1 MFIVIEGIDGTGKST
16 LAKALTEA
24 LGTEVTVLT
33 REPTDSSVWGKRL
46 RAAAEEGR
54 LSPEEELDYFHRDR
68 LHHLETLIRPALA
81 AGKHVICDRYIDSTL
96 AYQAKDPEEAEHMYA
111 RFAPDLLTP
120 DLVFIL
126 ECPVELAFERIGA
139 GRDGRSQFEV
149 RETLE
154 RAAAI
159 YASLKGDRYHRVD
172 ASREPK
178 AVLVDVVR
186 IVEKKLAN

>member
-68 LHHLETLIRPALA
+68 LHHLETLIRP
-81 AGKHVICDRYIDSTL
+81 
-96 AYQAKDPEEAEHMYA
+96 
-111 RFAPDLLTP
+111 
-120 DLVFIL
+120 
-126 ECPVELAFERIGA
+126 
-139 GRDGRSQFEV
+139 GR
-149 RETLE
+149 
-154 RAAAI
+154 
-159 YASLKGDRYHRVD
+159 
-172 ASREPK
+172 
-178 AVLVDVVR
+178 
-186 IVEKKLAN
+186 

>member
-1 MFIVIEGIDGTGKST
+1 MFIAIEGIDGTGKST
-16 LAKALTEA
+16 LAKALAAA
-24 LGTEVTVLT
+24 LNDVETIVT

-54 LSPEEELDYFHRDR
+54 LPPEEELDYFHRDR

-96 AYQAKDPEEAEHMYA
+96 AYQAKDRAEAELMYA
-111 RFAPDLLTP
+111 RFAPDLLMP
-120 DLVFIL
+120 DLVLIL
-126 ECPVELAFERIGA
+126 ECPIALAFERIGA

-159 YASLKGDRYHRVD
+159 YASLKGIRYHRVD
-172 ASREPK
+172 ASQEPK
-178 AVLVDVVR
+178 AVLADALH
-186 IVEKKLAN
+186 IVETKLSK